1 MKHLARRCLGDHSA
15 GVALLFALSA
25 LPVIGVIGIAIDFG
39 LATQAKTQLN
49 LAADAAAL
57 AAAKGAADAF
67 TAGNSVDKARAAGEA
82 AGREWFRSQAG
93 TVLGSTLQDPDVK
106 VPQPNGGVFTSQV
119 TYQGTVKPYFAPIF
133 GVSTI
138 ALGGSSRATI
148 TTNAYVSVTFLL
160 DNSSSMLIAAT
171 QDGINTMH
179 KVTPYSNKQDQER
192 VPRWL
197 GRPRVGQPNARDNWT
212 AQCAYACH
220 WDANNNDYYGLAL
233 KNNVKLRLDVLKEA
247 ATSAV
252 QLMIDQSKI
261 NKIDKQYSIAIYKF
275 ARDLTTVYPE
285 DTDLDKANAA
295 LGDTRVPLVSDNGD
309 TDFPTIMRK
318 LGVLANN
325 SSKPGDGSST
335 TSRRKS
341 LIIVTD
347 GMADYYKD
355 GKPDGRV
362 IPTSEGPINPVDC
375 DGMKKIGYSVYVL
388 YTTYISSPPDLMLH
402 FDRDL
407 EAYINGTAKGAMVP
421 SLQSCASAPTNYV
434 EASDP
439 TAINAAMK
447 RLLQSAL
454 SNGGRYYQ

>member
-1 MKHLARRCLGDHSA
+1 MKHLVRRCLKDHSA

-39 LATQAKTQLN
+39 LAAQAKTQLN

-93 TVLGSTLQDPDVK
+93 AVLGSTLQDPDVK

-119 TYQGTVKPYFAPIF
+119 TYQGTVRPYFAPIF

-138 ALGGSSRATI
+138 ALGGASRATI

-179 KVTPYSNKQDQER
+179 RVTPYSNKQDQER
-192 VPRWL
+192 VPRTL
-197 GRPRVGQPNARDNWT
+197 GKIRNDWT

-233 KNNVKLRLDVLKEA
+233 KNDVRLRLDVLKEA
-247 ATSAV
+247 AVSAV
-252 QLMIDQSKI
+252 QMMIDQNNI
-261 NKIDKQYSIAIYKF
+261 NHIKNQYSVAIYKF
-275 ARDLTTVYPE
+275 ARDLKAVYSE
-285 DTDLDKANAA
+285 DTDLDKVKAA
-295 LGDTRVPLVSDNGD
+295 AGKIEIPLVSDNGD
-309 TDFPTIMRK
+309 TDFPTIMGK
-318 LGVLANN
+318 LVNI
-325 SSKPGDGSST
+325 SSKSGDGSST

-375 DGMKKIGYSVYVL
+375 DGMKKLGYSVYVL

-402 FDRDL
+402 FDRGL
-407 EAYINGTAKGAMVP
+407 ESYINGTTKGAMVP